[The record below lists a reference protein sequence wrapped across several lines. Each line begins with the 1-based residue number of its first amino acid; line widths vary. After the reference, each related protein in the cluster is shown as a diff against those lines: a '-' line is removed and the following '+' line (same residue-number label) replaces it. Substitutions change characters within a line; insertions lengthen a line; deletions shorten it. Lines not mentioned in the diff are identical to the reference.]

1 MWPTESVHNYG
12 NTLPGPG
19 EMTPQLGL
27 IAFGE
32 GAFTLGSE
40 GCIGGHVAGNGD
52 AEGGGT
58 LQNVGQEG
66 TGALVGNGRRQR
78 SSPRERGTGMM

>member
-1 MWPTESVHNYG
+1 MWPTESVHNYR

-19 EMTPQLGL
+19 EVTPQLGL

-32 GAFTLGSE
+32 GAITLGSE
-40 GCIGGHVAGNGD
+40 GRIGAHVAENGD

-58 LQNVGQEG
+58 LQKVGREG
-66 TGALVGNGRRQR
+66 
-78 SSPRERGTGMM
+78 RGLW